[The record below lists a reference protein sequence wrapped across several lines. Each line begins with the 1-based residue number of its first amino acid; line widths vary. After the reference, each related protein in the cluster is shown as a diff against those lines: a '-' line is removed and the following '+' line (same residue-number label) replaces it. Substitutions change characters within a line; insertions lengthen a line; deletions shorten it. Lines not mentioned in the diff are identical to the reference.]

1 MYPGQHMSIEDN
13 IFYAKRNIV
22 DSIWKE
28 ANIEGIDITFPA
40 TKAVFEGAKI
50 ANLTQDQTTVINNL
64 KHGWQFIFDFI
75 DAPIDLSYVRQV
87 HQLVSNNLV
96 PDSGQ
101 LRYFD
106 VYIGGTSWQPEIPDF
121 DTAKAAIEKIANM
134 EPGRE
139 RALKMFGYLCRSQ
152 LFSDSIWKEAIIE
165 GVNITYPQAKVIVEY
180 NQTVEGLTVTGTI
193 TVYNLKLA
201 WNYLFEHL
209 NSLVDFEFVAKINS
223 ILGASLVHNAGCIR
237 NIPVGIS
244 GTAWQPE
251 MPDFDT
257 AKATIEKIANMEP
270 GRERAL
276 KMFGYLC
283 RSQLFSDG
291 NKRTAQLVANK
302 MLIADGRGILA
313 IPPECKHDFGEKLKR
328 FYETADDS
336 ELQKFLIETSI
347 YN

>member
-75 DAPIDLSYVRQV
+75 DAPIDLSYVRQI

-121 DTAKAAIEKIANM
+121 DTAKAA
-134 EPGRE
+134 
-139 RALKMFGYLCRSQ
+139 
-152 LFSDSIWKEAIIE
+152 
-165 GVNITYPQAKVIVEY
+165 
-180 NQTVEGLTVTGTI
+180 
-193 TVYNLKLA
+193 
-201 WNYLFEHL
+201 
-209 NSLVDFEFVAKINS
+209 
-223 ILGASLVHNAGCIR
+223 
-237 NIPVGIS
+237 
-244 GTAWQPE
+244 
-251 MPDFDT
+251 
-257 AKATIEKIANMEP
+257 IEKIANMEP

>member
-1 MYPGQHMSIEDN
+1 MLLQFLN
-13 IFYAKRNIV
+13 KIV
-22 DSIWKE
+22 QVYKKQSQDSLKH
-28 ANIEGIDITFPA
+28 NQ
-40 TKAVFEGAKI
+40 KI
-50 ANLTQDQTTVINNL
+50 LLHFLLHHNL

-75 DAPIDLSYVRQV
+75 DAPIDLSYVRQG

-101 LRYFD
+101 LRNFD
-106 VYIGGTSWQPEIPDF
+106 VHIGGTS
-121 DTAKAAIEKIANM
+121 
-134 EPGRE
+134 
-139 RALKMFGYLCRSQ
+139 
-152 LFSDSIWKEAIIE
+152 
-165 GVNITYPQAKVIVEY
+165 
-180 NQTVEGLTVTGTI
+180 
-193 TVYNLKLA
+193 
-201 WNYLFEHL
+201 
-209 NSLVDFEFVAKINS
+209 
-223 ILGASLVHNAGCIR
+223 
-237 NIPVGIS
+237 
-244 GTAWQPE
+244 WQPE

>member
-1 MYPGQHMSIEDN
+1 MSTIAEAEKAVKFN
-13 IFYAKRNIV
+13 VFYAKKNV
-22 DSIWKE
+22 
-28 ANIEGIDITFPA
+28 
-40 TKAVFEGAKI
+40 V
-50 ANLTQDQTTVINNL
+50 
-64 KHGWQFIFDFI
+64 
-75 DAPIDLSYVRQV
+75 
-87 HQLVSNNLV
+87 
-96 PDSGQ
+96 
-101 LRYFD
+101 
-106 VYIGGTSWQPEIPDF
+106 
-121 DTAKAAIEKIANM
+121 
-134 EPGRE
+134 
-139 RALKMFGYLCRSQ
+139 
-152 LFSDSIWKEAIIE
+152 DSIWKEAIIE
-165 GVNITYPQAKVIVEY
+165 GVNITYPQAKVIVEH

-209 NSLVDFEFVAKINS
+209 NSLVDFEFVAKIN
-223 ILGASLVHNAGCIR
+223 NAGCIR

>member
-1 MYPGQHMSIEDN
+1 MSTIAEAGKAVKFN
-13 IFYAKRNIV
+13 VFYAKKNV
-22 DSIWKE
+22 
-28 ANIEGIDITFPA
+28 
-40 TKAVFEGAKI
+40 V
-50 ANLTQDQTTVINNL
+50 
-64 KHGWQFIFDFI
+64 
-75 DAPIDLSYVRQV
+75 
-87 HQLVSNNLV
+87 
-96 PDSGQ
+96 
-101 LRYFD
+101 
-106 VYIGGTSWQPEIPDF
+106 
-121 DTAKAAIEKIANM
+121 
-134 EPGRE
+134 
-139 RALKMFGYLCRSQ
+139 
-152 LFSDSIWKEAIIE
+152 DSIWKEAIIE
-165 GVNITYPQAKVIVEY
+165 GVNITYPQAKVIVEH

-328 FYETADDS
+328 FYKTADDS

>member
-1 MYPGQHMSIEDN
+1 MSTVAEAEKAVKFN
-13 IFYAKRNIV
+13 VFYAKKNVV

-28 ANIEGIDITFPA
+28 AI
-40 TKAVFEGAKI
+40 V
-50 ANLTQDQTTVINNL
+50 
-64 KHGWQFIFDFI
+64 
-75 DAPIDLSYVRQV
+75 
-87 HQLVSNNLV
+87 
-96 PDSGQ
+96 
-101 LRYFD
+101 
-106 VYIGGTSWQPEIPDF
+106 
-121 DTAKAAIEKIANM
+121 
-134 EPGRE
+134 
-139 RALKMFGYLCRSQ
+139 
-152 LFSDSIWKEAIIE
+152 E
-165 GVNITYPQAKVIVEY
+165 GVNITYPQAKVIVEH

-193 TVYNLKLA
+193 IVYNLKLA

-313 IPPECKHDFGEKLKR
+313 IPPECKHDFGEKLK
-328 FYETADDS
+328 
-336 ELQKFLIETSI
+336 L
-347 YN
+347 

>member
-1 MYPGQHMSIEDN
+1 MSTIAEAEKAVEFN
-13 IFYAKRNIV
+13 VFYAKRNV
-22 DSIWKE
+22 
-28 ANIEGIDITFPA
+28 
-40 TKAVFEGAKI
+40 V
-50 ANLTQDQTTVINNL
+50 
-64 KHGWQFIFDFI
+64 
-75 DAPIDLSYVRQV
+75 
-87 HQLVSNNLV
+87 
-96 PDSGQ
+96 
-101 LRYFD
+101 
-106 VYIGGTSWQPEIPDF
+106 
-121 DTAKAAIEKIANM
+121 
-134 EPGRE
+134 
-139 RALKMFGYLCRSQ
+139 
-152 LFSDSIWKEAIIE
+152 DSIWKEAIIE

-257 AKATIEKIANMEP
+257 AKAAIEKIAN
-270 GRERAL
+270 
-276 KMFGYLC
+276 
-283 RSQLFSDG
+283 
-291 NKRTAQLVANK
+291 
-302 MLIADGRGILA
+302 DGRGILA
-313 IPPECKHDFGEKLKR
+313 IPPECKHDFGQKLKR

>member
-1 MYPGQHMSIEDN
+1 MSTIAEAEKAVEFN
-13 IFYAKRNIV
+13 VFYAKRNV
-22 DSIWKE
+22 
-28 ANIEGIDITFPA
+28 
-40 TKAVFEGAKI
+40 V
-50 ANLTQDQTTVINNL
+50 
-64 KHGWQFIFDFI
+64 
-75 DAPIDLSYVRQV
+75 
-87 HQLVSNNLV
+87 
-96 PDSGQ
+96 
-101 LRYFD
+101 
-106 VYIGGTSWQPEIPDF
+106 
-121 DTAKAAIEKIANM
+121 
-134 EPGRE
+134 
-139 RALKMFGYLCRSQ
+139 
-152 LFSDSIWKEAIIE
+152 DSIWKEAIIE

-257 AKATIEKIANMEP
+257 AKAAIEKIANMEP

-283 RSQLFSDG
+283 RSQLFS
-291 NKRTAQLVANK
+291 
-302 MLIADGRGILA
+302 DGRGILA

>member
-1 MYPGQHMSIEDN
+1 
-13 IFYAKRNIV
+13 
-22 DSIWKE
+22 
-28 ANIEGIDITFPA
+28 
-40 TKAVFEGAKI
+40 
-50 ANLTQDQTTVINNL
+50 
-64 KHGWQFIFDFI
+64 
-75 DAPIDLSYVRQV
+75 
-87 HQLVSNNLV
+87 
-96 PDSGQ
+96 
-101 LRYFD
+101 
-106 VYIGGTSWQPEIPDF
+106 
-121 DTAKAAIEKIANM
+121 
-134 EPGRE
+134 
-139 RALKMFGYLCRSQ
+139 
-152 LFSDSIWKEAIIE
+152 
-165 GVNITYPQAKVIVEY
+165 
-180 NQTVEGLTVTGTI
+180 
-193 TVYNLKLA
+193 
-201 WNYLFEHL
+201 
-209 NSLVDFEFVAKINS
+209 LVDFEFVAKINS

-237 NIPVGIS
+237 DIPVGIS

-283 RSQLFSDG
+283 RSQFFSDG

>member
-139 RALKMFGYLCRSQ
+139 RALKLTSF
-152 LFSDSIWKEAIIE
+152 IEKELLHID
-165 GVNITYPQAKVIVEY
+165 
-180 NQTVEGLTVTGTI
+180 L
-193 TVYNLKLA
+193 
-201 WNYLFEHL
+201 L
-209 NSLVDFEFVAKINS
+209 NSFIPQMQNTALVFQ
-223 ILGASLVHNAGCIR
+223 G
-237 NIPVGIS
+237 
-244 GTAWQPE
+244 
-251 MPDFDT
+251 
-257 AKATIEKIANMEP
+257 
-270 GRERAL
+270 
-276 KMFGYLC
+276 
-283 RSQLFSDG
+283 
-291 NKRTAQLVANK
+291 
-302 MLIADGRGILA
+302 
-313 IPPECKHDFGEKLKR
+313 
-328 FYETADDS
+328 ETALRLCYGAPRYS
-336 ELQKFLIETSI
+336 EDYARRQKLFLTNEQIGK
-347 YN
+347 

>member
-1 MYPGQHMSIEDN
+1 M
-13 IFYAKRNIV
+13 
-22 DSIWKE
+22 
-28 ANIEGIDITFPA
+28 
-40 TKAVFEGAKI
+40 
-50 ANLTQDQTTVINNL
+50 
-64 KHGWQFIFDFI
+64 
-75 DAPIDLSYVRQV
+75 
-87 HQLVSNNLV
+87 
-96 PDSGQ
+96 
-101 LRYFD
+101 
-106 VYIGGTSWQPEIPDF
+106 
-121 DTAKAAIEKIANM
+121 
-134 EPGRE
+134 
-139 RALKMFGYLCRSQ
+139 
-152 LFSDSIWKEAIIE
+152 DSIWKEAIIE
-165 GVNITYPQAKVIVEY
+165 GVNITYPQAKVIVEH

-302 MLIADGRGILA
+302 MLIADGCGILA

>member
-121 DTAKAAIEKIANM
+121 
-134 EPGRE
+134 
-139 RALKMFGYLCRSQ
+139 ALQKPLSRK
-152 LFSDSIWKEAIIE
+152 LRIWNLGENARLRCS
-165 GVNITYPQAKVIVEY
+165 VI
-180 NQTVEGLTVTGTI
+180 
-193 TVYNLKLA
+193 
-201 WNYLFEHL
+201 
-209 NSLVDFEFVAKINS
+209 FVAPNF
-223 ILGASLVHNAGCIR
+223 LVME
-237 NIPVGIS
+237 IS
-244 GTAWQPE
+244 
-251 MPDFDT
+251 
-257 AKATIEKIANMEP
+257 
-270 GRERAL
+270 ERH
-276 KMFGYLC
+276 
-283 RSQLFSDG
+283 SS
-291 NKRTAQLVANK
+291 
-302 MLIADGRGILA
+302 
-313 IPPECKHDFGEKLKR
+313 
-328 FYETADDS
+328 
-336 ELQKFLIETSI
+336 
-347 YN
+347 

>member
-106 VYIGGTSWQPEIPDF
+106 VYIGGTSCNR
-121 DTAKAAIEKIANM
+121 K
-134 EPGRE
+134 
-139 RALKMFGYLCRSQ
+139 Y
-152 LFSDSIWKEAIIE
+152 
-165 GVNITYPQAKVIVEY
+165 
-180 NQTVEGLTVTGTI
+180 
-193 TVYNLKLA
+193 
-201 WNYLFEHL
+201 
-209 NSLVDFEFVAKINS
+209 
-223 ILGASLVHNAGCIR
+223 
-237 NIPVGIS
+237 
-244 GTAWQPE
+244 
-251 MPDFDT
+251 
-257 AKATIEKIANMEP
+257 
-270 GRERAL
+270 
-276 KMFGYLC
+276 
-283 RSQLFSDG
+283 
-291 NKRTAQLVANK
+291 
-302 MLIADGRGILA
+302 
-313 IPPECKHDFGEKLKR
+313 
-328 FYETADDS
+328 
-336 ELQKFLIETSI
+336 
-347 YN
+347 

>member
-1 MYPGQHMSIEDN
+1 MSTIAEAEKAVKFN
-13 IFYAKRNIV
+13 VFYAKKNV
-22 DSIWKE
+22 
-28 ANIEGIDITFPA
+28 
-40 TKAVFEGAKI
+40 V
-50 ANLTQDQTTVINNL
+50 
-64 KHGWQFIFDFI
+64 
-75 DAPIDLSYVRQV
+75 
-87 HQLVSNNLV
+87 
-96 PDSGQ
+96 
-101 LRYFD
+101 
-106 VYIGGTSWQPEIPDF
+106 
-121 DTAKAAIEKIANM
+121 
-134 EPGRE
+134 
-139 RALKMFGYLCRSQ
+139 
-152 LFSDSIWKEAIIE
+152 DSIWKEAIIE
-165 GVNITYPQAKVIVEY
+165 GVNITYPQAKVIVEH

-244 GTAWQPE
+244 GTAWQPA
-251 MPDFDT
+251 MPDLDT
-257 AKATIEKIANMEP
+257 AKAAIEKIANMEP